1 MKFTVDRSQAEVKPF
16 ASPGEYIV
24 TVNSCKD
31 DNLDKNGN
39 PVCTLRY
46 KGGNGE
52 VISDRFVLKDT
63 MMWRLQALISATE
76 ANIADG
82 DEFDFSI
89 GGAFFRFLQGFVG
102 LQLVVVLEEEKY
114 TDKNGAEQVTL
125 RVKRMKKVPVDVDD
139 I

>member
-52 VISDRFVLKDT
+52 VISDRFVLKET

-102 LQLVVVLEEEKY
+102 LQLVVVIEEEKY

>member
-102 LQLVVVLEEEKY
+102 LQLVVVIEEEKY
-114 TDKNGAEQVTL
+114 TDKQGAEQVTL
-125 RVKRMKKVPVDVDD
+125 RVKRMKKVPADVDD

>member
-63 MMWRLQALISATE
+63 MMWRLQALRSSDSFRGSLDSSWWSSSKRRSTLTSTEPNRLHSA
-76 ANIADG
+76 
-82 DEFDFSI
+82 
-89 GGAFFRFLQGFVG
+89 
-102 LQLVVVLEEEKY
+102 
-114 TDKNGAEQVTL
+114 
-125 RVKRMKKVPVDVDD
+125 
-139 I
+139 

>member
-16 ASPGEYIV
+16 SKAGEYTV

-31 DNLDKNGN
+31 DGLDKNGN
-39 PVCTLRY
+39 PVATLRY
-46 KGGNGE
+46 KGANGE
-52 VISDRFVLKDT
+52 VVSDRFVLKDT
-63 MMWRLQALISATE
+63 MMWRLQSLISATE

-89 GGAFFRFLQGFVG
+89 GGAFMRFLQGFVG
-102 LQLVVVLEEEKY
+102 LSMIITLEEEKY
-114 TDKNGAEQVTL
+114 IDKNGAEQITL
-125 RVKRMKKVPVDVDD
+125 RVKRMKKLPVDLDA

>member
-102 LQLVVVLEEEKY
+102 LQLVVVIEEEKY
-114 TDKNGAEQVTL
+114 TDKQGAEQVTL

>member
-52 VISDRFVLKDT
+52 VISDRFVLKET

-102 LQLVVVLEEEKY
+102 LQLVVVIEEEKY
-114 TDKNGAEQVTL
+114 TDKHGAEQVTL

>member
-1 MKFTVDRSQAEVKPF
+1 MKFTGDRSQAEVKPF

-52 VISDRFVLKDT
+52 VISDRFVLKET
-63 MMWRLQALISATE
+63 MMWRLQALIAATE
-76 ANIADG
+76 ASINDG
-82 DEFDFSI
+82 DQYDFSI
-89 GGAFFRFLQGFVG
+89 GGAFLRFLQGFVG
-102 LQLVVVLEEEKY
+102 LQLVAVIEEEKY

>member
-102 LQLVVVLEEEKY
+102 LQLVVVIEEEKY

>member
-102 LQLVVVLEEEKY
+102 LQLVVVIEEEKY
-114 TDKNGAEQVTL
+114 TDKHGAEQVTL

>member
-52 VISDRFVLKDT
+52 VISDRFVLKET
-63 MMWRLQALISATE
+63 MMWRLQALIAATE
-76 ANIADG
+76 ASINDG
-82 DEFDFSI
+82 DQYDFSI
-89 GGAFFRFLQGFVG
+89 GGAFLRFLQGFVG
-102 LQLVVVLEEEKY
+102 LQLVVVIEEEKY

>member
-31 DNLDKNGN
+31 DGLDKNGN
-39 PVCTLRY
+39 PVTTLRC

-52 VISDRFVLKDT
+52 VISDRFVLKESQ
-63 MMWRLQALISATE
+63 MWRLQALIAATE
-76 ANIADG
+76 ASINDG
-82 DEFDFSI
+82 DQYDFSI
-89 GGAFFRFLQGFVG
+89 GGAFLRFLQGFVG
-102 LQLVVVLEEEKY
+102 LQLVAVIEEEKY

>member
-39 PVCTLRY
+39 PVCILRF